1 MKYIFLSKEFYNKYK
16 HELYPEIEYKEDR
29 PYVLLLLKIDS
40 LTYAIPF
47 RSHIKHNFAFITDKE
62 KRCGI
67 DYTKSII
74 ITNPNYVVYNINGR
88 PIRIRKNEQQA
99 LYGQKHNIIRELK
112 AFVRE
117 YKRAVQN
124 KVNTKTFIFK
134 ISTLQYFHKELG
146 LE

>member
-1 MKYIFLSKEFYNKYK
+1 MKYIFLSKEFYNDYK

-29 PYVLLLLKIDS
+29 PYVLLLLEIDS

-47 RSHIKHNFAFITDKE
+47 RSHIKHNYAFITNKE

-74 ITNPNYVVYNINGR
+74 ITNSKYIVDKVNNR
-88 PIRIRKNEQQA
+88 PIIIRKDERQA
-99 LYGQKHNIIRELK
+99 LYGQKYTIIRELK
-112 AFVRE
+112 TFIDE
-117 YKRAVQN
+117 YKRAVKN
-124 KVNTKTFIFK
+124 NVNNKTFIFK

-146 LE
+146 L